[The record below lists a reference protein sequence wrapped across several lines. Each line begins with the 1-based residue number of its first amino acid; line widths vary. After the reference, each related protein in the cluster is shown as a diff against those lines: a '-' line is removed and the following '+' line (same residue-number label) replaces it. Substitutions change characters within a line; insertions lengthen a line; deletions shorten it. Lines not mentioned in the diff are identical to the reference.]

1 MAMQF
6 SEEDRE
12 KLRKDKSAIYQKRSD
27 KVSKE
32 ELANLSGKEKWQHFV
47 DYYLKATVAVILVL
61 CLVIGGV
68 VHTYMTRKM
77 CALYIVIQKDI
88 IPEEQVPFVQEAVAQ
103 YLKLDTDREEVMID
117 ISCSDRQLQ
126 AYFYA
131 GTADILIT
139 DEESFQKWG
148 QAEYFYTLEEYK
160 EVAFYKEYD
169 ETLRY
174 RSRYVTGNDVLND
187 TEREAKEAAPG
198 DETEYTCGLYLTDSK
213 KYRQIGGAIEKPV
226 LGIAVTTKH
235 LSEAEAFV
243 KYMLDNSKELS
254 LNDFR
259 Q

>member
-12 KLRKDKSAIYQKRSD
+12 KLKKDKSAIYQKRSD

-32 ELANLSGKEKWQHFV
+32 EIANLSGKGKWQHFV
-47 DYYLKATVAVILVL
+47 DYYLKATVAVILVV
-61 CLVIGGV
+61 CLIAGGV
-68 VHTYMTRKM
+68 VHTFMNRKK
-77 CALYIVIQKDI
+77 CALYVAIQKDI
-88 IPEEQVPFVQEAVAQ
+88 IAEEQVPFVQEAIAQ
-103 YLKLDTDREEVMID
+103 YLGLDTGREGVTID
-117 ISCSDRQLQ
+117 ISCTDRQLQ
-126 AYFYA
+126 TYFYA

-148 QAEYFYTLEEYK
+148 QAEYFYAPEKYK
-160 EVAFYKEYD
+160 EVDFYEEYD
-169 ETLRY
+169 EALQY
-174 RSRYVTGNDVLND
+174 QCQYVTGEDVLND

-198 DETEYTCGLYLTDSK
+198 DETEYTCGLYLTDSE

-226 LGIAVTTKH
+226 LGISVTTKH
-235 LSEAEAFV
+235 LPEAEAFA

-254 LNDFR
+254 LDGFG